1 MNAKITAADVQSV
14 VTEAAGH
21 WSKARKVESDL
32 PGVTYLSLSF
42 PVVFGAQLIQSRV
55 EVYVDAEEWGAAA
68 VIIGGVCNLIEPTA
82 EMIDAFRAAEC
93 APIHTKNFR

>member
-14 VTEAAGH
+14 VAEAAGH

-32 PGVTYLSLSF
+32 EGVTYLSISF
-42 PVVFGAQLIQSRV
+42 PVFFGRDLIQSRV

-68 VIIGGVCNLIEPTA
+68 VIIGGVCNLIEPTS
-82 EMIDAFRAAEC
+82 EMIEAFRAAGC
-93 APIHTKNFR
+93 DPINISR